1 MQHFKFKK
9 MDKNIKKKYREAF
22 ENKKQKM
29 GIVAIKNLTSDKI
42 YVKASLNT
50 EAWMNKAKF
59 SLKSGQFDH
68 LVLQTD
74 WKNLGADKFEF
85 ILINE
90 LEESDDPFVDYKK
103 ELEKLAKETLEK
115 LYQQQVSIY

>member
-1 MQHFKFKK
+1 

-22 ENKKQKM
+22 ENKKPKM

-50 EAWMNKAKF
+50 EAWVNKAKF

-74 WKNLGADKFEF
+74 WNSLGADKFEF
-85 ILINE
+85 ILMNE
-90 LEESDDPFVDYKK
+90 LKESDDPFVDYKK

-115 LYQQQVSIY
+115 LSQEQVSIY